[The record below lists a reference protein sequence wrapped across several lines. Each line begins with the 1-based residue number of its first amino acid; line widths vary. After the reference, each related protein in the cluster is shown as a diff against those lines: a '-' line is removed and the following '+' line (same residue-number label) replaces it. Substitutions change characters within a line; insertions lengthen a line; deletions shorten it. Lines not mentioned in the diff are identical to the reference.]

1 MLRRRVIP
9 SLLLSGGGL
18 VKTRRFKDEVYVGD
32 PINAVKIFNEKEVDE
47 LFLFDIH
54 ASREGRRPDF
64 ALVESIVS
72 EAFMPVGYGGGV
84 RTLADVRTLL
94 RLGVEKVALNTAA
107 LDDLSFVRELSNAFG
122 AQCVV
127 GVVDV
132 KRDWRGR
139 PKVWSHAG
147 RTLRATDVKEWM
159 KALVDAGAGELLVQ
173 SVDHDGCLDGMD
185 LELLES
191 IGGHSRVPVVAAG
204 GARGVVD
211 LRSAFERGVS
221 AVAVGARFVF
231 VGPHRAVLISYLSE
245 LERSSLENRTG
256 TPAKQP

>member
-1 MLRRRVIP
+1 MLCRRVIP

-47 LFLFDIH
+47 LFLFDIQ

-72 EAFMPVGYGGGV
+72 EAFMPVAYGGGV

-107 LDDLSFVRELSNAFG
+107 LDDLSLVRELSNAFG

-147 RTLRATDVKEWM
+147 RTPRTNDVKEWM
-159 KALVDAGAGELLVQ
+159 KALVAAGAGELLVQ
-173 SVDHDGCLDGMD
+173 SVDRDGTLDGLD
-185 LELLES
+185 IELFRSVKGCVE
-191 IGGHSRVPVVAAG
+191 VPVVAAG
-204 GARGVVD
+204 GARGLDD
-211 LRSAFERGVS
+211 LKATFDLGVT
-221 AVAVGARFVF
+221 AVAAGARFVF
-231 VGPHRAVLISYLSE
+231 IGPHRAVLISYLSDA
-245 LERSSLENRTG
+245 ERVGIS
-256 TPAKQP
+256 

>member
-84 RTLADVRTLL
+84 KTLADVRTLL

-107 LDDLSFVRELSNAFG
+107 LDDLTFVRELSNAFG

-139 PKVWSHAG
+139 QKVWSHAG
-147 RTLRATDVKEWM
+147 RTPQTTDVREWM

-173 SVDHDGCLDGMD
+173 SVDRDGTLEGLDV
-185 LELLES
+185 ELFQSVKGCVE
-191 IGGHSRVPVVAAG
+191 VPVVAAG
-204 GARGVVD
+204 GARGLDD
-211 LRSAFERGVS
+211 LKATFELGVT
-221 AVAVGARFVF
+221 AVAAGARFVF
-231 VGPHRAVLISYLSE
+231 IGPHRAVLISYLSDA
-245 LERSSLENRTG
+245 ERVGIS
-256 TPAKQP
+256 